1 MTGLKHSSRVYSC
14 GLYTTLGVVA
24 CVGFAVAVWDLT
36 MGGFYFR
43 VLGVR
48 LSSWEVYKPFRL
60 GMVAIVA
67 AIAIRD
73 RLVEP
78 TQTSW
83 ELIHWRGRWIA
94 GAVAIVSV
102 AIAIHWPWSRR
113 SSARPRRRSV
123 TR

>member
-1 MTGLKHSSRVYSC
+1 MTGAKRSSRLYPC

-24 CVGFAVAVWDLT
+24 CIGFAVAVWDLT
-36 MGGFYFR
+36 LGGFYFR

-48 LSSWEVYKPFRL
+48 ISSWEVYKPFRI

-73 RLVEP
+73 RWAES

-83 ELIHWRGRWIA
+83 NAIDRWSRWIA

-102 AIAIHWPWSRR
+102 AIAVHWGVC
-113 SSARPRRRSV
+113 AAGGADA
-123 TR
+123 